1 MEPPPDE
8 TFRFSIDYLLN
19 ENDKKYT
26 VEKLFK
32 IEEWTKFL
40 VDNYCIIPDNIDF
53 EKEIYIS
60 NMSYTEKQKE
70 YNTSAILNIFC
81 HLKFKKLYSTFWI
94 NAINNLN
101 YPNKFEK
108 VCKSCIKKFRMVI
121 SSFLSNH
128 SKSNNIPLNLQFL
141 NTLFIHLD
149 SEVLFQNIRIFI
161 IKAKDFINLSNNE
174 NGIDE
179 NTIYN
184 LVKCA
189 ITCYVF
195 QSIVNQTVPDIN
207 ISPSPE
213 VIFFI
218 AGCYSIVDGLIDNNN
233 TNNTENTN
241 NTNNT
246 ENTGNTENT
255 NNNIKGNNKG
265 KTKTEL
271 EIILKYIGKELDK
284 LQTLIFKPDL
294 NKKTL
299 TKALLDFSKD
309 LKLINMDYDK
319 TNNKSAING
328 NTNNITLSNPSLI
341 KQINYI
347 LDNIIDF
354 FLDLTLKSEIS
365 GNDFKLTLETLQKYI
380 NIIQYNFKLEIHC
393 HTFQKNWNYCS
404 KYQNSFGLTICKGI
418 SMGYLSCLQDDIH
431 QFDKIWKLSQE
442 WSPNYETKV
451 GGFDVIP
458 NIGIFQLFSIL
469 IQILDDL
476 GDFKD
481 DKKSGIITSVVFP
494 VFSNYVVNSNLKLDD
509 INETVFKKYINS
521 TYVVLFTFFYHITK
535 INTNEINNQRE
546 TSIQHYLRM
555 IMTVFHQFYYYSITK
570 NEDLKQVS
578 ILEKMNINKY
588 YLLENKSIMK
598 LRNMKNNNKQKLRNL
613 LSGN

>member
-1 MEPPPDE
+1 MEPPPDDK
-8 TFRFSIDYLLN
+8 FRFSIDYLLN
-19 ENDKKYT
+19 ENDKKYN
-26 VEKLFK
+26 VENLFK

-40 VDNYCIIPDNIDF
+40 IDNYCIIPDNIDF

-60 NMSYTEKQKE
+60 NMSYTDKQKE
-70 YNTSAILNIFC
+70 YNTSSILNIFC
-81 HLKFKKLYSTFWI
+81 HLKFKKLYSNFWV
-94 NAINNLN
+94 NAINSLD

-108 VCKSCIKKFRMVI
+108 VCKSCIRQFKMIV
-121 SSFLSNH
+121 SSFLINH
-128 SKSNNIPLNLQFL
+128 SKSNNIPLNLEFL
-141 NTLFIHLD
+141 STLFIHLD
-149 SEVLFQNIRIFI
+149 SETLFQNIRIFI
-161 IKAKDFINLSNNE
+161 IKAKDFINLSKTE
-174 NGIDE
+174 NGQDE
-179 NTIYN
+179 ETIYN

-195 QSIVNQTVPDIN
+195 QSIINETIPDIN

-218 AGCYSIVDGLIDNNN
+218 AGCYSIVDGLVDNN
-233 TNNTENTN
+233 TDTTKIEDEDNNS
-241 NTNNT
+241 
-246 ENTGNTENT
+246 
-255 NNNIKGNNKG
+255 KG
-265 KTKTEL
+265 KPKTEL
-271 EIILKYIGKELDK
+271 EIILKYIGKKMNEV
-284 LQTLIFKPDL
+284 QNLIFTPNL

-309 LKLINMDYDK
+309 LKLINSNCDN
-319 TNNKSAING
+319 T

-354 FLDLTLKSEIS
+354 FLDITLKSET
-365 GNDFKLTLETLQKYI
+365 GDNYFKLSLETLQKYI

-393 HTFQKNWNYCS
+393 HTFQKNWDYCS

-418 SMGYLSCLQDDIH
+418 SMGYLSCLQEDIH
-431 QFDKIWKLSQE
+431 QFDKIWKLSHK
-442 WSPNYETKV
+442 WRPDYDKVV

-458 NIGIFQLFSIL
+458 NIGIFQLFSLL

-481 DKKSGIITSVVFP
+481 DKNSGIITSVVFP
-494 VFSNYVVNSNLKLDD
+494 VFSNYVVNPNLKLDD

-521 TYVVLFTFFYHITK
+521 SYVVLFTFFYHITK
-535 INTNEINNQRE
+535 INNKRK
-546 TSIQHYLRM
+546 SRIQNYLRM

-570 NEDLKQVS
+570 NEDLIDVS
-578 ILEKMNINKY
+578 ILENMNINKY
-588 YLLENKSIMK
+588 YLLENKTIMK
-598 LRNMKNNNKQKLRNL
+598 LRTMKNNNKNKLRHL

>member
-1 MEPPPDE
+1 MEPTPDDN
-8 TFRFSIDYLLN
+8 FKFSINYLLN
-19 ENDKKYT
+19 ENDKKYN
-26 VEKLFK
+26 VENLFK

-40 VDNYCIIPDNIDF
+40 IDNYCIIPDNIDF
-53 EKEIYIS
+53 EKEINIS
-60 NMSYTEKQKE
+60 NMSYTYKQKE

-81 HLKFKKLYSTFWI
+81 HLKFKKLYSNFWV
-94 NAINNLN
+94 NAINNLD

-108 VCKSCIKKFRMVI
+108 VCKSCIRQFRMVI
-121 SSFLSNH
+121 STFLLNH
-128 SKSNNIPLNLQFL
+128 SKSNNMPLNLQFL

-149 SEVLFQNIRIFI
+149 SETLFQNIRIFI

-174 NGIDE
+174 NGKDE
-179 NTIYN
+179 DTIYN

-195 QSIVNQTVPDIN
+195 QSIVNETIPYIN

-218 AGCYSIVDGLIDNNN
+218 AGCYSIVDGLVDNN
-233 TNNTENTN
+233 TDTTRIEDEDTSK
-241 NTNNT
+241 
-246 ENTGNTENT
+246 
-255 NNNIKGNNKG
+255 NNINGNSKEKPN
-265 KTKTEL
+265 TEL
-271 EIILKYIGKELDK
+271 EIILKYIGKKINEL
-284 LQTLIFKPDL
+284 QNLIFKPDL
-294 NKKTL
+294 NKKSL

-319 TNNKSAING
+319 TNNRSAING
-328 NTNNITLSNPSLI
+328 NKNNSTLSNPSLI

-354 FLDLTLKSEIS
+354 FLDITLKSET
-365 GNDFKLTLETLQKYI
+365 GDNYFKLSLETLQKYI

-393 HTFQKNWNYCS
+393 HTFQKNWDYCS
-404 KYQNSFGLTICKGI
+404 KYQNAFGLTICKGI

-442 WSPNYETKV
+442 WSPDYDKVV
-451 GGFDVIP
+451 GGFNVIP
-458 NIGIFQLFSIL
+458 NIGIFQLFSLI

-494 VFSNYVVNSNLKLDD
+494 IFSNYVVNSYLKLDD
-509 INETVFKKYINS
+509 INESVFKKYINS
-521 TYVVLFTFFYHITK
+521 SYVVLFTFFYHITK
-535 INTNEINNQRE
+535 INTNAINNQRE

-555 IMTVFHQFYYYSITK
+555 IMTIFHQFYYYSITK
-570 NEDLKQVS
+570 NEDLIGVS

-588 YLLENKSIMK
+588 YLLENKTIMK
-598 LRNMKNNNKQKLRNL
+598 LRTMKNNNKNKLRHL

>member
-1 MEPPPDE
+1 MEPPPDDK
-8 TFRFSIDYLLN
+8 FRFSIDYLLN
-19 ENDKKYT
+19 ENDKKYN
-26 VEKLFK
+26 VENLFK

-40 VDNYCIIPDNIDF
+40 IDNYCIIPDNIDF

-60 NMSYTEKQKE
+60 NMSYTDKQKE
-70 YNTSAILNIFC
+70 YNTSSILNIFC
-81 HLKFKKLYSTFWI
+81 HLKFKKLYSNFWV
-94 NAINNLN
+94 NAINSLD

-108 VCKSCIKKFRMVI
+108 VCKSCIRQFKMIV
-121 SSFLSNH
+121 SSFLINH
-128 SKSNNIPLNLQFL
+128 SKSNNIPLNLEFL
-141 NTLFIHLD
+141 STLFIHLD
-149 SEVLFQNIRIFI
+149 SETLFQNIRIFI
-161 IKAKDFINLSNNE
+161 IKAKDFINLSKTE
-174 NGIDE
+174 NGQDE
-179 NTIYN
+179 ETIYN

-195 QSIVNQTVPDIN
+195 QSIINETIPDIN

-218 AGCYSIVDGLIDNNN
+218 AGCYSIVDGLVDNN
-233 TNNTENTN
+233 TDTTKIEDEDNNS
-241 NTNNT
+241 
-246 ENTGNTENT
+246 
-255 NNNIKGNNKG
+255 KG
-265 KTKTEL
+265 KPKTEL
-271 EIILKYIGKELDK
+271 EIILKYIGKKMNEL
-284 LQTLIFKPDL
+284 QNLIFTPNL

-309 LKLINMDYDK
+309 LKLINSNCDN
-319 TNNKSAING
+319 TNT

-354 FLDLTLKSEIS
+354 FLDITLKSET
-365 GNDFKLTLETLQKYI
+365 GDNYFKLSLETLQKYI

-393 HTFQKNWNYCS
+393 HTFQKNWDYCS

-418 SMGYLSCLQDDIH
+418 SMGYLSCLQEDIH
-431 QFDKIWKLSQE
+431 QFDKIWKLSHK
-442 WSPNYETKV
+442 WRPDYDKVV

-458 NIGIFQLFSIL
+458 NIGIFQLFSLL

-481 DKKSGIITSVVFP
+481 DKNSGIITSVVFP
-494 VFSNYVVNSNLKLDD
+494 VFSNYVVNPNLKLDD

-521 TYVVLFTFFYHITK
+521 SYVVLFTFFYHITK
-535 INTNEINNQRE
+535 INNKRK
-546 TSIQHYLRM
+546 SRIQNYLRM

-570 NEDLKQVS
+570 NEDLIDVS
-578 ILEKMNINKY
+578 ILENMNINKY
-588 YLLENKSIMK
+588 YLLENKTIMK
-598 LRNMKNNNKQKLRNL
+598 LRTMKNNNKNKLRHL

>member
-1 MEPPPDE
+1 MEPPPDDK
-8 TFRFSIDYLLN
+8 FRFSIDYLLN
-19 ENDKKYT
+19 ENDKKYN
-26 VEKLFK
+26 VENLFK

-40 VDNYCIIPDNIDF
+40 IDNYCIIPDNIDF

-60 NMSYTEKQKE
+60 NMSYTDKQKE
-70 YNTSAILNIFC
+70 YNTSSILNIFC
-81 HLKFKKLYSTFWI
+81 HLKFKKLYSNFWV
-94 NAINNLN
+94 NAINSLD

-108 VCKSCIKKFRMVI
+108 VCKSCIRQFKMIV
-121 SSFLSNH
+121 SSFLINH
-128 SKSNNIPLNLQFL
+128 SKSNNIPLNLEFL
-141 NTLFIHLD
+141 STLFIHLD
-149 SEVLFQNIRIFI
+149 SETLFQNIRIFI
-161 IKAKDFINLSNNE
+161 IKAKDFINLSKTE
-174 NGIDE
+174 NGQDE
-179 NTIYN
+179 ETIYN

-195 QSIVNQTVPDIN
+195 QSIINETIPDIN

-218 AGCYSIVDGLIDNNN
+218 AGCYSIVDGLVDNN
-233 TNNTENTN
+233 TDTTKIEDEDNNS
-241 NTNNT
+241 
-246 ENTGNTENT
+246 
-255 NNNIKGNNKG
+255 KG
-265 KTKTEL
+265 KPKTEL
-271 EIILKYIGKELDK
+271 EIILKYIGKKMNEV
-284 LQTLIFKPDL
+284 QNLIFTPNL

-309 LKLINMDYDK
+309 LKLINSNCDN
-319 TNNKSAING
+319 TNT

-354 FLDLTLKSEIS
+354 FLDITLKSET
-365 GNDFKLTLETLQKYI
+365 GDNYFKLSLETLQKYI

-393 HTFQKNWNYCS
+393 HTFQKNWDYCS

-418 SMGYLSCLQDDIH
+418 SMGYLSCLQEDIH
-431 QFDKIWKLSQE
+431 QFDKIWKLSHK
-442 WSPNYETKV
+442 WRPDYDKVV

-458 NIGIFQLFSIL
+458 NIGIFQLFSLL

-481 DKKSGIITSVVFP
+481 DKNSGIITSVVFP
-494 VFSNYVVNSNLKLDD
+494 VFSNYVVNPNLKLDD

-521 TYVVLFTFFYHITK
+521 SYVVLFTFFYHITK
-535 INTNEINNQRE
+535 INNKRK
-546 TSIQHYLRM
+546 SRIQNYLRM

-570 NEDLKQVS
+570 NEDLIDVS
-578 ILEKMNINKY
+578 ILENMNINKY
-588 YLLENKSIMK
+588 YLLENKTIMK
-598 LRNMKNNNKQKLRNL
+598 LRTMKNNNKNKLRHL

>member
-1 MEPPPDE
+1 MEPPPDDK
-8 TFRFSIDYLLN
+8 FRFSIDYLLN
-19 ENDKKYT
+19 ENDKKYN
-26 VEKLFK
+26 VENLFK

-40 VDNYCIIPDNIDF
+40 IDNYCIIPDNIDF

-60 NMSYTEKQKE
+60 NMSYTDKQKE
-70 YNTSAILNIFC
+70 YNTSSILNIFC
-81 HLKFKKLYSTFWI
+81 HLKFKKLYSNFWV
-94 NAINNLN
+94 NAINSLD

-108 VCKSCIKKFRMVI
+108 VCKSCIRQFKMIV
-121 SSFLSNH
+121 SSFLINH
-128 SKSNNIPLNLQFL
+128 SKSNNIPLNLEFL
-141 NTLFIHLD
+141 STLFIHLD
-149 SEVLFQNIRIFI
+149 SETLFQNIRIFI
-161 IKAKDFINLSNNE
+161 IKAKDFINLSKTK
-174 NGIDE
+174 NGQDE
-179 NTIYN
+179 ETIYN

-195 QSIVNQTVPDIN
+195 QSIVNETIPDIN

-218 AGCYSIVDGLIDNNN
+218 AGCYSIVDGLVDNN
-233 TNNTENTN
+233 TDTTKIEDEDNNS
-241 NTNNT
+241 
-246 ENTGNTENT
+246 
-255 NNNIKGNNKG
+255 KG
-265 KTKTEL
+265 KPKTEL
-271 EIILKYIGKELDK
+271 EIILKYIGKKMNEV
-284 LQTLIFKPDL
+284 QNLIFTPNL

-309 LKLINMDYDK
+309 LKLINSNCDN
-319 TNNKSAING
+319 TNT

-354 FLDLTLKSEIS
+354 FLDITLKSET
-365 GNDFKLTLETLQKYI
+365 GDNYFKLSLETLQKYI

-393 HTFQKNWNYCS
+393 HTFQKNWDYCS

-418 SMGYLSCLQDDIH
+418 SMGYLSCLQEDIH
-431 QFDKIWKLSQE
+431 QFDKIWKLSHK
-442 WSPNYETKV
+442 WRPDYDKVV

-458 NIGIFQLFSIL
+458 NIGIFQLFSLL

-481 DKKSGIITSVVFP
+481 DKNSGIITSVVFP
-494 VFSNYVVNSNLKLDD
+494 VFSNYVVNPNLKLDD

-521 TYVVLFTFFYHITK
+521 SYVVLFTFFYHITK
-535 INTNEINNQRE
+535 INNKRK
-546 TSIQHYLRM
+546 SRIQNYLRM

-570 NEDLKQVS
+570 NEDLIDVS
-578 ILEKMNINKY
+578 ILENMNINKY
-588 YLLENKSIMK
+588 YLLENKTIMK
-598 LRNMKNNNKQKLRNL
+598 LRTMKNNNKNKLRHL